1 MTPEGLPKL
10 FAAAFS
16 AQDVKALTGFL
27 AEDADVMTLTGA
39 VAENAGDA
47 QRLFEA
53 EFAGIFAAARLV
65 SGKTRLRVLGASGVV
80 LHQRYVVI
88 GARDA
93 AGAELPRFGAVLM
106 AVLAA
111 RPDGWRAVTLTISV
125 LTQ

>member
-16 AQDVKALTGFL
+16 AQDAAALAGFL
-27 AEDADVMTLTGA
+27 ADDADVMTLTGA

-47 QRLFEA
+47 RRLFEA
-53 EFAGIFAAARLV
+53 EFSGVFAGARLV
-65 SGKTRLRVLGASGVV
+65 SGKTRLRGLGASGAI
-80 LHQRYVVI
+80 LHQRFVVI

-93 AGAELPRFGAVLM
+93 KGGEMPRFGAVLT
-106 AVLAA
+106 AVLLEGSE
-111 RPDGWRAVTLTISV
+111 GWRAVSLNFSA